1 MGVSRTKR
9 KSPTKMKAVC
19 VLFVACLAFAAAE
32 VFFEEEFGDGWES
45 RWVSSKSKTYYG
57 AFKVSAGKF
66 YGDAEA
72 GKGLQTSQD
81 AKFYA
86 ISAKHK
92 DFSNDGKTIVVQFSA
107 KHEQDIDYC
116 GAYLKLAPAALDPEK
131 FNGDSEYNIMFG
143 PDICG
148 SSTKKTHVIFN
159 YKGKNLDKKKE
170 VRAESDTLSHLYTL
184 IVKPDNTYEV
194 QIDQVKVD
202 DGSLADGWDFLK
214 PKQIRDPSEK
224 KPADWVDEAEMD
236 DPEDKKPEGYDDIPA
251 KIADPKATKPD
262 DWDTESDGEW
272 EAPQIDNP
280 EFKGPWKV
288 KRIKNPA
295 YKGVWEAKLIDN
307 PKFVDDDKLYSYP
320 KFSTVGIDVWQVKSG
335 TIFDNILVTD
345 DVDYAKAHGDKTWKA
360 QKDGEKAMKEKADE
374 EKRKKDE
381 EERAKKEEE
390 RKKKEEEDKAKKA
403 AEPEKKA
410 DEPEKKAD
418 ETKKEL

>member
-1 MGVSRTKR
+1 MSRALLIAAIAVS
-9 KSPTKMKAVC
+9 C
-19 VLFVACLAFAAAE
+19 VAFATAE
-32 VFFEEEFGDGWES
+32 VYFEEDFSGDWES
-45 RWVSSKSKTYYG
+45 RWVNSKAKEG
-57 AFKVSAGKF
+57 LGVMKVSAGKF
-66 YGDAEA
+66 YGDEEA

-86 ISAKHK
+86 ISAKMK
-92 DFSNDGKTIVVQFSA
+92 EFSNADKTLVVQFSV
-107 KHEQDIDYC
+107 KHEQDIDC
-116 GAYLKLAPAALDPEK
+116 GGGYLKLGAYEPEK
-131 FNGDSEYNIMFG
+131 FEGSSKYNIMFG

-159 YKGKNLDKKKE
+159 YKEKNLDKKKE

-194 QIDQVKVD
+194 QIDMNKVD
-202 DGSLADGWDFLK
+202 SGSLTDGWDFLE
-214 PKQIRDPSEK
+214 PKQIRDPEEK
-224 KPADWVDEAEMD
+224 KPADWVDEAEID
-236 DPEDKKPEGYDDIPA
+236 DPEDKKPEGHDDIPA
-251 KIADPKATKPD
+251 KIADPKAKKPD
-262 DWDTESDGEW
+262 DWDDESDGAW

-280 EFKGPWKV
+280 EYKGAWKA

-307 PKFVDDDKLYSYP
+307 PKYVADDTLYKYDS
-320 KFSTVGIDVWQVKSG
+320 FSTVGIDIWQVKSG

-345 DVDYAKAHGDKTWKA
+345 DVDYAKAHGEKTWKA

-381 EERAKKEEE
+381 AERAKKEEE

-403 AEPEKKA
+403 AEGDKK
-410 DEPEKKAD
+410 EE
-418 ETKKEL
+418 KKEL

>member
-1 MGVSRTKR
+1 MGSRTKR

-45 RWVSSKSKTYYG
+45 RWVSSKSKTDYG

-107 KHEQDIDYC
+107 KHEQDIDC
-116 GAYLKLAPAALDPEK
+116 GGAYLKLAPAALDPEK

-194 QIDQVKVD
+194 QIDMNKVD
-202 DGSLADGWDFLK
+202 SGSLAEGWSFLE
-214 PKQIRDPSEK
+214 PKEIRDPDEK
-224 KPADWVDEAEMD
+224 
-236 DPEDKKPEGYDDIPA
+236 
-251 KIADPKATKPD
+251 KPD
-262 DWDTESDGEW
+262 DWDDESDGTW
-272 EAPQIDNP
+272 EAPQVDNP
-280 EFKGPWKV
+280 AFKGAWKA

-295 YKGVWEAKLIDN
+295 YKGIWEAKLIAN
-307 PKFVDDDKLYSYP
+307 PKYVADDNLYKYAN
-320 KFSTVGIDVWQVKSG
+320 FGAVGIDVWQVKSG
-335 TIFDNILVTD
+335 TIFDNILITD
-345 DVDYAKAHGDKTWKA
+345 DVDYAKAAGEKGWKA
-360 QKDGEKAMKEKADE
+360 AKDGEKAMKEKADE

>member
-1 MGVSRTKR
+1 MGGRNNMKVSII
-9 KSPTKMKAVC
+9 A
-19 VLFVACLAFAAAE
+19 LAALVALATAE
-32 VFFEEEFGDGWES
+32 VYFEEDFSGDWES
-45 RWVSSKSKTYYG
+45 RWVQSKAKDG
-57 AFKVSAGKF
+57 LGVFKVSAGKF

-86 ISAKHK
+86 ISAKTK
-92 DFSNDGKTIVVQFSA
+92 EFSNEGKTLVIQYSA
-107 KHEQDIDYC
+107 KFEQDIDC
-116 GAYLKLAPAALDPEK
+116 GGGYLKIAPAGAQGEG
-131 FNGDSEYNIMFG
+131 FNGDSKYNIMFG

-159 YKGKNLDKKKE
+159 YKGKNLDKKTE

-194 QIDQVKVD
+194 QIDMNKVD
-202 DGSLADGWDFLK
+202 SGSLAEGWDFLE
-214 PKQIRDPSEK
+214 PKQIRDPEEK
-224 KPADWVDEAEMD
+224 KPKDWVDEAEID

-251 KIADPKATKPD
+251 KISDPKATKPD

-280 EFKGPWKV
+280 DFKGPWKV

-320 KFSTVGIDVWQVKSG
+320 KFSTVGIDIWQVKSG
-335 TIFDNILVTD
+335 TIFDNILITD
-345 DVDYAKAHGDKTWKA
+345 DVDYAKAHADKTWKA

-390 RKKKEEEDKAKKA
+390 RKKKEEEPAK
-403 AEPEKKA
+403 EEEK
-410 DEPEKKAD
+410 EE
-418 ETKKEL
+418 EKKEL